1 MIVTASSDFNAF
13 KVNKALNRVWRGTSP
28 LALQRQSSRDLSSS
42 EVITMD
48 MEETLKRIR
57 LDNLLRLT
65 DIKFAGFAFAL
76 SVGNLNSMPQSKRA
90 KVGTLLLYLM
100 S

>member
-42 EVITMD
+42 EAMTMD

-65 DIKFAGFAFAL
+65 DIKFGGFASAL
-76 SVGNLNSMPQSKRA
+76 SVETCTQCQSPNERKLVRCCCI
-90 KVGTLLLYLM
+90 
-100 S
+100 